1 MNGQN
6 VTIIGNGII
15 GLAAAYHLH
24 RAGFP
29 VTVLDRAAVDEGT
42 SIGNAGAVAVAENYP
57 IAEPGLWKRVPGMLA
72 DPLGPLHFR
81 LGHLFN
87 LIPWMARFLIAC
99 RPHNYAKGIA
109 ALHGVM
115 RHALDD
121 HRAMLG
127 DICAMQLLRHDG
139 ALFVHRTEQGLAK
152 AETEWR
158 RREREH
164 GISSFKLDR
173 DGLRKHEPALGPV
186 AVGGYFSPHWAT
198 YRDPKEL
205 LVTLADHLRSV
216 GVTFERGNV
225 AALESKDG
233 EVASLRLDDGRVM
246 AVDNL
251 LIAAGAWSST
261 LSAQL
266 GETFP
271 LEADRGYNTTLPKP
285 GIDVKIYMTFVE
297 DSFVVTPMTVGL
309 RIGGAVEMGGLDA
322 PPNFKRSQALLALG
336 KKYLPDLESEGGTQW
351 MGHRPGTPDSVPV
364 ISRSVR
370 ARNVVYAFGHGH
382 LGLTMSV
389 TTGRLVTALMAG
401 QDTGID
407 MTPYRIDRFR

>member
-1 MNGQN
+1 MRGQN

-15 GLAAAYHLH
+15 GLAAAYQLH
-24 RAGFP
+24 RAGFT
-29 VTVLDRAAVDEGT
+29 VTVLDRAALDEGT
-42 SIGNAGAVAVAENYP
+42 STGNAGAIAAAENYP

-81 LGHLFN
+81 LGHLLN
-87 LIPWMARFLIAC
+87 LMPWMARFLIAC
-99 RPHNYAKGIA
+99 RPQNYAKGIA

-121 HRAMLG
+121 HRAMLA
-127 DICAMQLLRHDG
+127 DIGATYLLSGEG
-139 ALFVHRTEQGLAK
+139 ALFVHSTEKGLAK
-152 AETEWR
+152 ATTEWH
-158 RREREH
+158 RREREQ
-164 GISSFKLDR
+164 GISSFKLNR
-173 DGLRKHEPALGPV
+173 DGLRQHEPALGPA
-186 AVGGYFSPHWAT
+186 AVGGFFSPYWAT

-205 LVTLADHLRSV
+205 LVTLSDHLRSA
-216 GVTFERGNV
+216 GVAFERGNV
-225 AALESKDG
+225 AALETTDG
-233 EVASLRLDDGRVM
+233 NVAALRLDDGRVM

-251 LIAAGAWSST
+251 LVAAGAWSSK
-261 LSAQL
+261 LSTQL
-266 GETFP
+266 GEPFP
-271 LEADRGYNTTLPKP
+271 LEADRGYNTTLPNP
-285 GIDVKIYMTFVE
+285 GVDVKTYMTFIE
-297 DSFVVTPMTVGL
+297 DSFVITPMTMGL

-322 PPNFKRSQALLALG
+322 PPNFKRSEALLALG
-336 KKYLPDLESEGGTQW
+336 KKYLPDIKSEGGTQW
-351 MGHRPGTPDSVPV
+351 MGHRPGSPDSVPV

-401 QDTGID
+401 QDTGLD